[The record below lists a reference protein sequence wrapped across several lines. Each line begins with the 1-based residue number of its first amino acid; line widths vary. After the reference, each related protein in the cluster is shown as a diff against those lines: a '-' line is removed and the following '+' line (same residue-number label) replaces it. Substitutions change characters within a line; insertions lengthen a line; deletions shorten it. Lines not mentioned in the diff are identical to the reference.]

1 MKKSKRSCVI
11 SVIGRPNVG
20 KSTIFNRLM
29 KKSFKAMAHD
39 QPGVTRDRHYGIATI
54 ENATADDTRDV
65 ILVDTGGFYPEKVET
80 PEVLGKHKTAE
91 PFFNIMAE
99 HAKLAI
105 NESDLVLMV
114 VDVREGLIPFDK
126 TICDYIRTTRKPM
139 WLIVNKFDSDKQW
152 GDEAD
157 FYELGL
163 AEENFFIVS
172 AEHNRGLT
180 TLNENLY
187 TFAANFETDDEKDIQ
202 RGVKPNHDVAAN
214 VAIIGAPNAGK
225 STLLNQI
232 VGAKRALVS
241 NVAGTTVDP
250 IEGYFD
256 LYFGNDVKELG
267 CIDDQYRKTNSELL
281 QEFDDHDVNDIGE
294 DGEILDYEMLAYGE
308 LPPQF
313 KNNFDD
319 YEEELN
325 SGDKETETETE
336 VEFEEVDND
345 LYTID
350 DLSKSLDAANEEET
364 VESPEATEEKL
375 KEITEEFNP
384 FRSIKLVDTAGIRK
398 QRNVQGFIEEQS
410 VYRSLKAITES
421 DIIIY
426 MIDAT
431 KGISHQDR
439 RLCDIAIEKGKSII
453 IVLNKSD
460 LIQDVLQNKQ
470 RKKDWLLDL
479 KATVPWLSFCEMIT
493 ISAKTGSHMQVLRE
507 SLRKTIMV
515 RNKTVTT
522 GKLNKVLSYLVD
534 KFPVVLSQQGGGSR
548 LKIRYASMIKAGPPT
563 ILLFTNKSKGIPKNY
578 RKYLTNGIRREFQIV
593 NTPVHLIFRTT
604 TDIEKR
610 MKRS

>member
-1 MKKSKRSCVI
+1 MTKRSCVI

-29 KKSFKAMAHD
+29 KKSFKAMAYD

-54 ENATADDTRDV
+54 ENETGEHKHDV
-65 ILVDTGGFYPEKVET
+65 IVVDTGGFYPEKIE
-80 PEVLGKHKTAE
+80 EQKKLGKKQTAE

-105 NESDLVLMV
+105 DESDLVLMI

-126 TICDYIRTTRKPM
+126 TICDYIRTTKKPM

-163 AEENFFIVS
+163 PEDSFFIVS
-172 AEHNRGLT
+172 AEHNRGLS
-180 TLNENLY
+180 TLTERLY
-187 TFAANFETDDEKDIQ
+187 HFASDFQTDEERDIQ

-225 STLLNQI
+225 STLLNQL
-232 VGAKRALVS
+232 VGSKRALVS
-241 NVAGTTVDP
+241 NIAGTTVDP

-256 LYFGNDVKELG
+256 LYFGGDAKKLSALE
-267 CIDDQYRKTNSELL
+267 DQFRTKNSELL
-281 QEFDDHDVNDIGE
+281 EEYDEFIGGDDE
-294 DGEILDYEMLAYGE
+294 DYEMLAYGE
-308 LPPQF
+308 LPTEF
-313 KNNFDD
+313 KNQNFD
-319 YEEELN
+319 EEDDE
-325 SGDKETETETE
+325 SGEEI
-336 VEFEEVDND
+336 EFEAVDND
-345 LYTID
+345 LYGID
-350 DLSKSLDAANEEET
+350 DLDKSIELAQQIDEGAQEVSQETSLETSENEGE
-364 VESPEATEEKL
+364 PA
-375 KEITEEFNP
+375 FNP
-384 FRSIKLVDTAGIRK
+384 FRSIKIVDTAGIRK
-398 QRNVQGFIEEQS
+398 QKSVTGFIEEQS
-410 VYRSLKAITES
+410 VYRSLKAITEA
-421 DIIIY
+421 DIVIY

-439 RLCDIAIEKGKSII
+439 RLCDIAVEKGKSIV

-460 LIQDVLQNKQ
+460 LLQDVLKDKK

-493 ISAKTGSHMQVLRE
+493 ISAKTGSHMQVLKE

-515 RNKTVTT
+515 RNKKVTT
-522 GKLNKVLSYLVD
+522 GKLNKVVSYLVD
-534 KFPVVLSQQGGGSR
+534 KFPVVLNQSNGAR
-548 LKIRYASMIKAGPPT
+548 LKVKYASMIKAGPPT

-578 RKYLTNGIRREFQIV
+578 RKYLTNGLRREFGIV
-593 NTPVHLIFRTT
+593 NTPVHLIFRTA

>member
-1 MKKSKRSCVI
+1 MSKRSCVI

-29 KKSFKAMAHD
+29 KKSFKAMAYD
-39 QPGVTRDRHYGIATI
+39 QPGVTRDRHYGIASV
-54 ENATADDTRDV
+54 ENETGEHKQDIIV
-65 ILVDTGGFYPEKVET
+65 VDTGGFYPEKIE
-80 PEVLGKHKTAE
+80 EVKKLGKQKTAE

-105 NESDLVLMV
+105 DESDLVLMI

-126 TICDYIRTTRKPM
+126 TICDYIRTTKKPM

-163 AEENFFIVS
+163 PEDSFFIVS
-172 AEHNRGLT
+172 AEHNRGLS
-180 TLNENLY
+180 TLNERLY
-187 TFAANFETDDEKDIQ
+187 HFATDFLTDDEHDVQ
-202 RGVKPNHDVAAN
+202 RGVKPNHDVASN

-225 STLLNQI
+225 STLLNQL

-241 NVAGTTVDP
+241 DIAGTTVDP

-256 LYFGNDVKELG
+256 LYFGGDVGKLSVLE
-267 CIDDQYRKTNSELL
+267 DQFRKKNSELL
-281 QEFDDHDVNDIGE
+281 EEFDNFVDE
-294 DGEILDYEMLAYGE
+294 DEDYEMLAYGDMPSE
-308 LPPQF
+308 F
-313 KNNFDD
+313 KNMNFDED
-319 YEEELN
+319 ESEDDDSEE
-325 SGDKETETETE
+325 E
-336 VEFEEVDND
+336 VEFEAVEND

-350 DLSKSLDAANEEET
+350 DLDKSIELAQTADEKG
-364 VESPEATEEKL
+364 PEAEIEVEGKEE
-375 KEITEEFNP
+375 IQTSDFNP
-384 FRSIKLVDTAGIRK
+384 FRSIKIVDTAGIRK
-398 QRNVQGFIEEQS
+398 QKSVSGFIEEQS
-410 VYRSLKAITES
+410 VYRSLKAITEA
-421 DIIIY
+421 DIVIY

-439 RLCDIAIEKGKSII
+439 RLCDIAIERGKSII

-460 LIQDVLQNKQ
+460 LIQDVLKDKK

-479 KATVPWLSFCEMIT
+479 QATVPWLSFCEMIT
-493 ISAKTGSHMQVLRE
+493 ISAKTGSHMQVLKE

-515 RNKTVTT
+515 RNSKMTT

-534 KFPVVLSQQGGGSR
+534 KFPVVLNQSNGAR
-548 LKIRYASMIKAGPPT
+548 LKVKYASMIKAGPPT
-563 ILLFTNKSKGIPKNY
+563 ILLFTNKSKGIPTNY
-578 RKYLTNGIRREFQIV
+578 RKYLTNGLRREFGII
-593 NTPVHLIFRTT
+593 NTPVHLIFRTA